1 MAKNSSIVW
10 EKVTLEGVTD
20 DGGRIVMSATVESS
34 ELRTESSEVGALV
47 ETIDDLEEVIEDNDA
62 VFVKATANNVGY
74 VVSHFRQSRAKLPST
89 THDMSR
95 DDEADDPRR

>member
-34 ELRTESSEVGALV
+34 ELRVGREVDGTLV
-47 ETIDDLEEVIEDNDA
+47 ETVDDLEEVIEDRSD
-62 VFVKATANNVGY
+62 VFVGAIAQNAEY
-74 VVSHFRQSRAKLPST
+74 VISHFRRSRTDGVALLG
-89 THDMSR
+89 MSR
-95 DDEADDPRR
+95 DEQRDDPRR